1 MSYPVFFE
9 QTVVTADELSYIRS
23 QIWPILN
30 DSVTLEVAI
39 HLPNSTDLRFS
50 FNSTIFREQLF
61 NLLRKGRYVVTVRM
75 LDKPVKISKLDW

>member
-9 QTVVTADELSYIRS
+9 QTVTTVEELTFMRKH
-23 QIWPILN
+23 IWPILD

-50 FNSTIFREQLF
+50 FNSKIFHERLF
-61 NLLRKGRYVVTVRM
+61 NLLRKGRYVVTVRL
-75 LDKPVKISKLDW
+75 LDKPVEIAKLDW